1 MPSPSLLHPAR
12 SAALLL
18 VATAHVLG
26 PARAAGQA
34 ATIPLRVEVRAEPAG
49 MPLGYSVVSLPA
61 LGIERF
67 TDAQGV
73 VVVPVPS
80 DSRVLLRVK
89 RLGFVPRDTTVSI
102 GATAGQRVTVGLTRV
117 SFRLQAVKVVA
128 WPPCRRPGLQR
139 QGDAQLR
146 GIVEQLRQNAERY
159 RLLTTAYP
167 FSYASEREF
176 TRRAAA
182 GSEEFQR
189 RDTIVVD
196 GAPPWKYEPGRLV
209 SRDTASSRREWIMH
223 IPMLSDL
230 AEQRFID
237 NHCFH
242 VAGLEEKDGA
252 RLLRLDIVAAERLRG
267 PDVNVTV
274 WLDPAG
280 YQLRHAT
287 FTLSSIPREFR
298 NTVHVV
304 SRVRYVE
311 IVPDIPVM
319 EETVAENLVREGR
332 TGRETVAYTERQRI
346 VSLTYRG
353 ARPDQ

>member
-1 MPSPSLLHPAR
+1 MQFGEPRQTMFDHQADPEGSL
-12 SAALLL
+12 
-18 VATAHVLG
+18 TG
-26 PARAAGQA
+26 
-34 ATIPLRVEVRAEPAG
+34 
-49 MPLGYSVVSLPA
+49 
-61 LGIERF
+61 
-67 TDAQGV
+67 
-73 VVVPVPS
+73 
-80 DSRVLLRVK
+80 
-89 RLGFVPRDTTVSI
+89 
-102 GATAGQRVTVGLTRV
+102 
-117 SFRLQAVKVVA
+117 
-128 WPPCRRPGLQR
+128 RRG
-139 QGDAQLR
+139 
-146 GIVEQLRQNAERY
+146 N
-159 RLLTTAYP
+159 
-167 FSYASEREF
+167 
-176 TRRAAA
+176 
-182 GSEEFQR
+182 
-189 RDTIVVD
+189 
-196 GAPPWKYEPGRLV
+196 
-209 SRDTASSRREWIMH
+209 H
-223 IPMLSDL
+223 L
-230 AEQRFID
+230 AEQQFID